1 MICIKS
7 ITILYKDLVVS
18 QDVLKY
24 ISGYK
29 FNQDH
34 VELLFSSVRAHGGS
48 NNNPTARQ
56 FKAAYKKILVH
67 TEITETA
74 TGNCIPLEIIS
85 ILHVSANSA
94 TIINQSTP
102 KSRVI
107 DDSNHEDRNENLPL
121 LLDTIT
127 LSEFTT
133 RVIAY
138 IAGFVVRHLEKI
150 LHCETCIEALTGNET
165 HIECSLIN
173 IKNRGGLR
181 LPSHD
186 VIVICTKA
194 EIAIRLALRESGDK
208 CLSKKFTEIY
218 LLNQVLQRLIEN
230 RNIFS
235 NIEEHSRDQTILE
248 NHVFHL
254 MRAIASKYIKIRLHF
269 IGRNI
274 LRDNIS
280 IRQAFNKIVLFKGQ

>member
-1 MICIKS
+1 MMTYFSHPITDRKVTVFLDPCHCVKLLRNCIGEHKS
-7 ITILYKDLVVS
+7 IIDDNGDMIQWEHFTKLNDIQVKESLHL
-18 QDVLKY
+18 
-24 ISGYK
+24 
-29 FNQDH
+29 
-34 VELLFSSVRAHGGS
+34 
-48 NNNPTARQ
+48 
-56 FKAAYKKILVH
+56 
-67 TEITETA
+67 EITETA

-248 NHVFHL
+248 NHVFHF